1 MNIIE
6 FYESANREK
15 WLSQIRL
22 CDWKAGPF
30 LCELIDKDKFHST
43 LGESSKLFLLTDKDK
58 LVSFCTLCE
67 KDEIHDTEFSPWVG
81 FVYTFPENRGKRC
94 IGLLLDKVLSA
105 AKQSGYENVYIS
117 TDHVGLYEKYG
128 FEFVGTMK
136 TIYGG
141 ESRVYRKN
149 T

>member
-30 LCELIDKDKFHST
+30 LCELIDKDKFYST

-67 KDEIHDTEFSPWVG
+67 KDEIHDTEFTPWVG
-81 FVYTFPENRGKRC
+81 FVYTFPESRGKRC
-94 IGLLLDKVLSA
+94 IGLLFDKALSA

-117 TDHVGLYEKYG
+117 TDQIGLYEKYG
-128 FEFVGTMK
+128 FEFVRMMK

>member
-43 LGESSKLFLLTDKDK
+43 LGESSKLFLLTDKKRTRYTIPDFRRGSA
-58 LVSFCTLCE
+58 LS
-67 KDEIHDTEFSPWVG
+67 IHFPRTE
-81 FVYTFPENRGKRC
+81 E
-94 IGLLLDKVLSA
+94 SA
-105 AKQSGYENVYIS
+105 V
-117 TDHVGLYEKYG
+117 
-128 FEFVGTMK
+128 
-136 TIYGG
+136 
-141 ESRVYRKN
+141 
-149 T
+149 

>member
-6 FYESANREK
+6 FFESTNREK

-30 LCELIDKDKFHST
+30 LCELIDKDKFYST

-67 KDEIHDTEFSPWVG
+67 KDEIHDTQFTPWVG

-94 IGLLLDKVLSA
+94 IGLLLDKALSA

-117 TDHVGLYEKYG
+117 TDQIGLYEKYG
-128 FEFVGTMK
+128 FEFVRMMK